1 MTSKERYADTDA
13 KTNLDKQNNLAAL
26 EKSGDD
32 LADAPPVGELT
43 ESETGG
49 KTNEHTYELEEAGVN
64 YIVKIAPFEFNGD
77 TRYYINVNE
86 GPSHLFLWDA
96 NGKQLKPLDDKAPI
110 LPDTLIK
117 VISEKLLPSK

>member
-1 MTSKERYADTDA
+1 MTSNDKNSDNPA
-13 KTNLDKQNNLAAL
+13 KANLDKRNNLAAL
-26 EKSGDD
+26 ENSEQALG
-32 LADAPPVGELT
+32 DAPPVGELS

-49 KTNEHTYELEEAGVN
+49 KTNEHTYELEETGVN
-64 YIVKIAPFEFNGD
+64 YQVKIAPFEFNGE

-96 NGKQLKPLDDKAPI
+96 DGKQLKALDNKAEI

-117 VISEKLLPSK
+117 VISEKLLLSK

>member
-1 MTSKERYADTDA
+1 MTSTDKNSDMSA
-13 KTNLDKQNNLAAL
+13 KASPEENKNLAAL
-26 EKSGDD
+26 ENSEND

-64 YIVKIAPFEFNGD
+64 YKVKIAPFEFNGD

-96 NGKQLKPLDDKAPI
+96 DGKQLKPLDDKAAI